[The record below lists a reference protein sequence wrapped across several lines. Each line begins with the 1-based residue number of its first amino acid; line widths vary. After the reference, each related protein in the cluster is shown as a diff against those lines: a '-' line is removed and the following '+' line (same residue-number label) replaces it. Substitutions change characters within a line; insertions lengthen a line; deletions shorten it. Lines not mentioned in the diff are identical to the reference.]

1 MFTTRWL
8 CPYQTGYSG
17 PAQMEIIPPTGYS
30 LSTNTMDQVMSLNNT
45 QGVVGV
51 EQIEERII
59 IQYKYVSI

>member
-1 MFTTRWL
+1 
-8 CPYQTGYSG
+8 
-17 PAQMEIIPPTGYS
+17 MEIIPPTGYS